1 MFPHRMFGKIQRKK
15 SKSSWLNLKDP
26 GGTNDKNYGEIL
38 VIDIR
43 LTSYQKKLN
52 EVNVKYY

>member
-1 MFPHRMFGKIQRKK
+1 MFGKIQRKK